1 MTKISLAKLVG
12 AFIVSLVL
20 VTPLRAQD
28 SMQSLSSATETKD
41 TLQLT
46 LDQALEIAL
55 SENLTVKVADMEIKK
70 SEYAKKGS
78 YGALFPQIDFSF
90 NYQRAI
96 KKQTMYMGDQSFQV
110 GRANTWSTGFSAA
123 MPLVNVSLW
132 KSLQITGMNVEL
144 AVEKAKSSRED
155 LIDQVQQAFY
165 TALLANDSYDVYK
178 ENYANVERNYNEVKL
193 KYENDR
199 TSKYELITA
208 EVNLQNAETAVY
220 DSQNAI
226 VLAEWKLKALLGLD
240 LQIPVKCLGN
250 LIDYKDV
257 VAEYV
262 DPNASIENNSSI
274 KQLEIQERIL
284 EKTYKMQVAKYYPSL
299 SLSLNYQWM
308 AMAENFK
315 FSTYQWSPYSTG
327 AIGIS
332 IPIFSGGQR
341 YHDVKQAK
349 TQMNQLALQKEDAI
363 RNLEVGVKQT
373 VNSMETCL
381 KQYNAASKSMEG
393 AELGYEIALKRY
405 EVGSGT
411 LLELQ
416 NSQLALLS
424 SKLSLNQAIYN
435 YMTAKSAL
443 EKILGSNL
451 SKIEKM
457 TGAAN

>member
-1 MTKISLAKLVG
+1 MTKIKLAKLVG
-12 AFIVSLVL
+12 AFIVTLVL
-20 VTPLRAQD
+20 AAPLRAQ
-28 SMQSLSSATETKD
+28 D

-178 ENYANVERNYNEVKL
+178 ENYANVERNYNEVKH

-226 VLAEWKLKALLGLD
+226 VLAEWKLKALLGVD

-451 SKIEKM
+451 SRIEKM
-457 TGAAN
+457 AGAAK